1 MKNTNYSKIYIYCK
15 LLSISILFL
24 FYNFAHK
31 KKKVGVI
38 GLQHSINIGNNLLK
52 YAMFITLSNL
62 GYDPYIIG
70 LKIPHNNITFI
81 KKETKLIIINSSFS
95 ELKKNFFDILMVNSD
110 QTWRKFKKKKDLK
123 HFYDIA
129 FLKFAEKWKVP
140 KFVYGASLGVNIWNF
155 KKEDEKIAKM
165 LLKDFTGI
173 SVRDKMAIKL
183 IEKNLGFKPDFVLDP
198 TLLIDKKYYLNL
210 INNYKS
216 DISRIDNYIFFYTVK
231 RFGNVISF
239 INKIK
244 KENKYKIIEVKDN
257 IKDFIYGIYYS
268 KGVITDSFHG
278 TVFSIIFKKPFIA
291 FFNKKSKDIRFN
303 SLEYIFGV
311 KNRIYD
317 IRSEPDITLLEKPL
331 YLNMNIFNIMKKK
344 SFQFLK
350 TNLKKNK
357 NFNV

>member
-1 MKNTNYSKIYIYCK
+1 M
-15 LLSISILFL
+15 
-24 FYNFAHK
+24 
-31 KKKVGVI
+31 
-38 GLQHSINIGNNLLK
+38 
-52 YAMFITLSNL
+52 
-62 GYDPYIIG
+62 
-70 LKIPHNNITFI
+70 
-81 KKETKLIIINSSFS
+81 
-95 ELKKNFFDILMVNSD
+95 
-110 QTWRKFKKKKDLK
+110 
-123 HFYDIA
+123 
-129 FLKFAEKWKVP
+129 KFAEKWKVP

-198 TLLIDKKYYLNL
+198 TLL
-210 INNYKS
+210 
-216 DISRIDNYIFFYTVK
+216 FYTVK